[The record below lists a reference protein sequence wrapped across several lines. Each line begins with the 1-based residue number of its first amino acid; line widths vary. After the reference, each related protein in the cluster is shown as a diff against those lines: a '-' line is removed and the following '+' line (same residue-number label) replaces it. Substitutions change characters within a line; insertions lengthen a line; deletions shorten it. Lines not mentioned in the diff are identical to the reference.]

1 MGTRSSIPCGGSVA
15 SNQTFRTKSL
25 PGCRPSAHPG
35 LFMANPPRARGAHGE
50 KENQR
55 EGCRTKRGNKAEQ
68 YRAKKSARNWAGR
81 EPGERGGCEKNEE
94 TKKGGRGPGG
104 QGQEGQGQEGKGQ
117 EGKGQEGPEYK
128 TKKSDKTGRA
138 TNWTI
143 YATVGKFFSGGKP
156 VLVFFFIFVWG

>member
-1 MGTRSSIPCGGSVA
+1 
-15 SNQTFRTKSL
+15 
-25 PGCRPSAHPG
+25 
-35 LFMANPPRARGAHGE
+35 MANPPRARGAHGE

-55 EGCRTKRGNKAEQ
+55 EGCRTKRGNTAEQ

-104 QGQEGQGQEGKGQ
+104 QGQEG
-117 EGKGQEGPEYK
+117 KGQEGPEYK

-156 VLVFFFIFVWG
+156 VLVIIFYICLGIT